1 MGSSCLRSFVLLIGE
16 GNDKPVQMPK
26 SMWLKFLE
34 EKLAEGG
41 PKAVTYRIKN

>member
-1 MGSSCLRSFVLLIGE
+1 MGCFIIISILHLGELRH
-16 GNDKPVQMPK
+16 K
-26 SMWLKFLE
+26 KFLE